1 MNPSEDLQFRLSHR
15 GNPRPTRLMNIAFFL
30 TPKSEVVW
38 VSASGTIEQALE
50 RMKPNGFGSVPI
62 LDDDGGYVG
71 TLSTGDLM
79 WHLLDAERSRPGGA
93 LSSPLLRV
101 RRRLDDSAVRIDAD
115 FPE

>member
-1 MNPSEDLQFRLSHR
+1 MNPSQDLQFRLSHR
-15 GNPRPTRLMNIAFFL
+15 GNPRPTRLMNVAFFL

-79 WHLLDAERSRPGGA
+79 WHLMEAPGPWQERARTT
-93 LSSPLLRV
+93 PLQRV
-101 RRRLDDSAVRIDAD
+101 RRRLNDGAVHID
-115 FPE
+115 